1 MQLALPI
8 FRELQGIQMRMQLQL
23 SKSKANAQS
32 TEQKN
37 ARKNQMKIDWRLKW
51 NCTMFAIKCWR
62 RKIYIA
68 QSRVWLF
75 IVVVVAVDAAT
86 TPRPELPELR
96 CWNDEDKNAIKQ
108 QKCPVCGIRQWHMFV
123 FVFLLCASVGVCV
136 CVCHVC
142 KCTRARAATMK
153 ATITIAATETTIMV
167 PRNNVFST
175 LGIPFRMLIYIYIYG
190 ILIT

>member
-1 MQLALPI
+1 
-8 FRELQGIQMRMQLQL
+8 MRHAVGDAHFQTTAGYPNANEIAVKQV
-23 SKSKANAQS
+23 KSQHTKYG
-32 TEQKN
+32 TKN

-62 RKIYIA
+62 CKIYRPE
-68 QSRVWLF
+68 SGLV
-75 IVVVVAVDAAT
+75 VVVVAVAVVDAAT

-123 FVFLLCASVGVCV
+123 FVFLLYVSVGV

-153 ATITIAATETTIMV
+153 ATITIAATETTIML

-175 LGIPFRMLIYIYIYG
+175 LWMLFLMIS
-190 ILIT
+190 